1 MEYVKGISLRDYYQ
15 RCHRRICE
23 KACKRIFYQLCD
35 AMSYLHS
42 NHMAHRDIKLE
53 NILINGNND
62 IKIIDFGFGMISPE
76 NETQHFFCGTPNY
89 MPPDIAVKVGYKG
102 DKADLWSL
110 GILLE
115 K

>member
-42 NHMAHRDIKLE
+42 NHMALQKMRH
-53 NILINGNND
+53 NISFVVPLTTCLLI
-62 IKIIDFGFGMISPE
+62 
-76 NETQHFFCGTPNY
+76 
-89 MPPDIAVKVGYKG
+89 
-102 DKADLWSL
+102 
-110 GILLE
+110 
-115 K
+115 

>member
-42 NHMAHRDIKLE
+42 NHIYH
-53 NILINGNND
+53 
-62 IKIIDFGFGMISPE
+62 
-76 NETQHFFCGTPNY
+76 Y
-89 MPPDIAVKVGYKG
+89 
-102 DKADLWSL
+102 
-110 GILLE
+110 
-115 K
+115 